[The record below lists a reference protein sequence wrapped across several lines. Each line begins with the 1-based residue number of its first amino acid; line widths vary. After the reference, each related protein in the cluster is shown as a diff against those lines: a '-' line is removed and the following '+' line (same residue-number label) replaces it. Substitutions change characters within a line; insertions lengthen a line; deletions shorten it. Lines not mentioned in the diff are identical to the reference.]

1 MGYIERRSKRI
12 LPKDSVT
19 VALVDKDC
27 PIAYGVVKDIS
38 EAGACIIT
46 DSPLAK
52 DRDVTL
58 KMSFY
63 RAEMLAAGGRVV
75 WAGSTES
82 SGSFKGTRHGVEFTA
97 LSTAERRHLQ
107 KILDTATFGLPAD

>member
-19 VALVDKDC
+19 VALVDKDY
-27 PIAYGVVKDIS
+27 PVAYGVVKDIS
-38 EAGACIIT
+38 ESGACIIT
-46 DSPLAK
+46 DSPLDK

-63 RAEMLAAGGRVV
+63 RSEMLAAGGRVV
-75 WAGSTES
+75 WAGSAET

-97 LSTAERRHLQ
+97 LSTAERKHLQ
-107 KILDTATFGLPAD
+107 KILDSETFGLSAD